1 MRKLITIC
9 LALLMAS
16 AGFAQVKKWTLQEC
30 VQYAIDNN
38 ITIQQTALDQ
48 ETADLERKDA
58 IGALLP
64 SLNGNASN
72 NFISGLTQNVTT
84 GILENQ
90 TTRNSSYSLNAG
102 ITLFDGLR
110 NFKRLS
116 RAKLSKIAAQYNIS
130 QIKDNVSL
138 NVANAFLTVL
148 LNKQQLEV
156 VKTQNALTKEQIA
169 RTEQLVEG
177 GVLPRNDLLE
187 IKATDASEQQR
198 IIVAENNITISLIS
212 LAQLLSFDDYK
223 NFDIV
228 DADYN
233 VLGEEMLDITA
244 EELIAKAKETRFE
257 IKVAEQSEAIAQK
270 DLEISKGA
278 YFPTL
283 SFGVNYN
290 TRESGFQPVVPVIDP
305 NNPFVLG
312 DNPIGQTASGES
324 IFGFQQNIIGF
335 EELNPDPFFT
345 QLYTNDGLGYG
356 FSLQVPIFN
365 GFSTRN
371 NVKRNKVA
379 LKRAQFQTEQTRL
392 NLETAVYQATTD
404 ARAAKESYAAAQVAV
419 EAQEL
424 AFAYAK
430 DRYDIG
436 AINAF
441 DFSQSKQRYD
451 NAQLELNR
459 SKYDYIFRIKILELY
474 FGIPATE
481 LKF

>member
-1 MRKLITIC
+1 LDINKHYEI
-9 LALLMAS
+9 
-16 AGFAQVKKWTLQEC
+16 KKWTLQEC

-48 ETADLERKDA
+48 ETAELERKDA
-58 IGALLP
+58 IGGLLP

-72 NFISGLTQNVTT
+72 NFINGLTQNVTT
-84 GILENQ
+84 GLLENQ

-116 RAKLSKIAAQYNIS
+116 RAKLSKIAAQYNIA
-130 QIKDNVSL
+130 QIKNDVSL
-138 NVANAFLTVL
+138 NVANAFLSVL

-244 EELIAKAKETRFE
+244 EELIAKAKETRYE
-257 IKVAEQSEAIAQK
+257 IKVAEQNEAIALK
-270 DLEISKGA
+270 DVELSRGA
-278 YFPTL
+278 YYPTL

-290 TRESGFQPVVPVIDP
+290 TRESGANRIQQNTIEFDPPLVSEDPVAVT
-305 NNPFVLG
+305 
-312 DNPIGQTASGES
+312 QSGENVFGLQQS
-324 IFGFQQNIIGF
+324 ISQFV
-335 EELNPDPFFT
+335 ELSPLPFFT
-345 QLYTNDGLGYG
+345 QLYSNDGLGYG

-371 NVKRNKVA
+371 NVKRSEVA
-379 LKRAQFQTEQTRL
+379 HKRAQFQTEQARL